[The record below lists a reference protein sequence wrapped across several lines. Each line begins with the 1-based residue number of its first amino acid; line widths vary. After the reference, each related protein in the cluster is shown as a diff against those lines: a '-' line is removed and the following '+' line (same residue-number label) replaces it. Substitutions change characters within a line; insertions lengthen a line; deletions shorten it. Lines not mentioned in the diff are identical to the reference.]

1 MKVIYGVLVAF
12 VVIAGPVYGQTPV
25 EIVTKVS
32 AGTPADAPPA
42 HVVAVLKRIA
52 YELNAAKVAEGPFGI
67 LRKASG
73 HNCVGYSC
81 DIICAGQD
89 DDQQQWD
96 VFLDGNPSRPTWGR
110 VRPPLRTD
118 VCELQINGPGPGP
131 DPGPDPSPEPPPDL
145 APIYER
151 LTQLDGY
158 VSQLNMWA
166 LEMVKE
172 NQSLRQRNAEQDAVI
187 ANQETRLMETEAAFA
202 RLGCRVFLF
211 GCTITR

>member
-1 MKVIYGVLVAF
+1 MHVWLVLLLLIASPVFAQNPVDIVAK
-12 VVIAGPVYGQTPV
+12 A
-25 EIVTKVS
+25 S

-42 HVVAVLKRIA
+42 QVVDVLKRIA
-52 YELNAAKVAEGPFGI
+52 YELNAAKIPEGPFGI

-89 DDQQQWD
+89 DEQRQFD
-96 VFLDGNPSRPTWGR
+96 VFLDGNPTRPTWGR

-118 VCELQINGPGPGP
+118 VCEIQINGPGPGP
-131 DPGPDPSPEPPPDL
+131 DPGPTPEPPPDL
-145 APIYER
+145 APIYEHLSR
-151 LTQLDGY
+151 VDSYLEK
-158 VSQLNMWA
+158 LNAW
-166 LEMVKE
+166 
-172 NQSLRQRNAEQDAVI
+172 AEQMREETARLREENAGQTQDI
-187 ANQETRLMETEAAFA
+187 ANRTERLEQTEAALA